1 MQPRTETVATLAL
14 AALAFIVVTGE
25 TTPIGLISDIAAGAG
40 TTESRV
46 GLTISWYAL
55 VAGGTA
61 VPLTRWTARF
71 DRRWVLAAS
80 TAAFSAGHVASAFA
94 GNLTVLAAGRG
105 LAAVGH
111 GLFFALAAPTAQRL
125 ARPSTRG
132 RAAGRVMVG
141 GAAALVVGTPLATG
155 LGQLAG
161 WRAALLAIAA
171 VSLLLAVAVLFLVP
185 SLADEPGAPAD
196 HPRLAEVLRLPG
208 LGAVLGVLVA
218 TVVGHFALFTYVA
231 PFAAERLGLHG
242 TALTVLLLVYG
253 VCAVVGSNLG
263 GRLSD
268 TRPITSTRA
277 ASVVFVVALAGVW
290 SAGLAAA
297 PYAGVPM
304 LLVWGG
310 TFSVLVVATSLAV
323 LRRAPGRAAEPANAV
338 YGIVFQI
345 GIVSGSALGSWCYAA
360 GSVTAI
366 PLVAMAAGAVALA
379 LVAAWGRAFRA
390 ADPG

>member
-1 MQPRTETVATLAL
+1 MHPRTELVATFAL

-25 TTPIGLISDIAAGAG
+25 TTPIGLISDIASGVG
-40 TTESRV
+40 STESRV
-46 GLTISWYAL
+46 GLTVSWYAL

-80 TAAFSAGHVASAFA
+80 TAAFSVGHVATAAA

-141 GAAALVVGTPLATG
+141 GSAALVVGTPLATG

-185 SLADEPGAPAD
+185 SVADEPGTPAD
-196 HPRLAEVLRLPG
+196 HPRLPEVLRLPG
-208 LGAVLGVLVA
+208 LVPVLGVLLA

-231 PFAAERLGLHG
+231 PFAAERFGLHG
-242 TALTVLLLVYG
+242 TTLTVLLLVYG
-253 VCAVVGSNLG
+253 VCAVIGSNLG

-268 TRPITSTRA
+268 TRPITGTRA

-345 GIVSGSALGSWCYAA
+345 GIVSGSAVGSWCYAA

-366 PLVAMAAGAVALA
+366 PLVAMAAGAVAVA
-379 LVAAWGRAFRA
+379 LVATSGQAFRA